1 MASSFMAQWSRA
13 PTRWVG
19 LDLGSSSIKLIEL
32 EQTPTGVRV
41 RNHLIQEFPSVQGP
55 QPIDRLGW
63 PHHLSGA
70 AEGSASA
77 TPLGRDPWRWQT
89 GPSGHSQVV
98 GWLQAALKEFGAK
111 DVHLAVGGPE
121 VVIRRIKV
129 PPMSKEELAEAVK
142 WQVKDELPFPIH
154 EAVLDFEVLGEV
166 WDKDVKK
173 LDILVAAASKGFV
186 QDQITLIERAGSKVA
201 SVSHAGL
208 ALWQAVR
215 SLSPE
220 RATGSVALVEI
231 GAEQTHVAVFKDG
244 LPRLARDLPIGS
256 AHLTQAMA
264 GVTTSERGEVSLDW
278 GKAEQVKRRY
288 GILTEHPQGTTEEG
302 FPLEQLA
309 ALMRSILENLLAELL
324 RLFDFY
330 KVHLDET
337 GISRVLLVGGG
348 ASLKH
353 IQTFLSEGLAMDVEL
368 YDPLAHLE
376 GRTQAMEGG
385 PRLAVALGAA
395 LAHGQGPDLMPQ
407 ERKALRLKAKTRWL
421 VQSSVSGAVL
431 VAGLVYLG
439 LSLVAFRYD
448 RQVRA
453 TQLEWAQLEPTY
465 RHYMAL
471 AHQTKQVEGIVLA
484 TRGFL
489 NSQPIWDGIFKELGQ
504 LIPPTIELTELSA
517 SSAESPVPQAVH
529 LRLRGTAALT
539 STGGDGTLAQFL
551 DALEASLFFRD
562 VHLAN
567 SQVSTGA
574 VKAMTFEIVCLL
586 E

>member
-1 MASSFMAQWSRA
+1 MASSFMAQWQAFADRLHQSRT

-32 EQTPTGVRV
+32 EQTATGVRLL
-41 RNHLIQEFPSVQGP
+41 NSLIQEFPSAQGP
-55 QPIDRLGW
+55 QAIDRL
-63 PHHLSGA
+63 
-70 AEGSASA
+70 
-77 TPLGRDPWRWQT
+77 
-89 GPSGHSQVV
+89 

-111 DVHLAVGGPE
+111 DVHLAVSGPE

-129 PPMSKEELAEAVK
+129 PPMSKGELAEAVK

-173 LDILVAAASKGFV
+173 LDVLVAAASKSFV
-186 QDQITLIERAGSKVA
+186 QDQINVVERAGSNVA

-231 GAEQTHVAVFKDG
+231 GAEQTHAAIFKDG
-244 LPRLARDLPIGS
+244 SPRLARDLPIGS

-264 GVTTSERGEVSLDW
+264 GVTVSERGEVSLDW
-278 GKAEQVKRRY
+278 EKAEAVKRRY
-288 GILTEHPQGTTEEG
+288 GILTEHAQGTTEEG
-302 FPLEQLA
+302 FPIEQLA
-309 ALMRSILENLLAELL
+309 ALMRSVLENLLTELA

-337 GISRVLLVGGG
+337 GITRVLLVGGG

-353 IQTFLSEGLAMDVEL
+353 IQTFLSEGLVVHVEL

-376 GRTQAMEGG
+376 GRMQELEQPQQMDGG
-385 PRLAVALGAA
+385 PRLAVAVGAA
-395 LAHGQGPDLMPQ
+395 LAHGQGLDLVPQ
-407 ERKALRLKAKTRWL
+407 ERKAIRLKTRTRWL
-421 VQSSVSGAVL
+421 VKSSISGAVL
-431 VAGLVYLG
+431 VAALLYLG
-439 LSLVAFRYD
+439 LSLVGLRYG

-453 TQLEWAQLEPTY
+453 FQLEWTQLEPAHN
-465 RHYMAL
+465 HYMAMAKETNQL
-471 AHQTKQVEGIVLA
+471 EGILMA
-484 TRGFL
+484 TRRFL
-489 NSQPIWDGIFKELGQ
+489 DSQPLWEGLFKELGQ
-504 LIPPTIELTELSA
+504 LMPQNIGLTELSA
-517 SSAESPVPQAVH
+517 TNTESPMPHAIH

-539 STGGDGTLAQFL
+539 GPAGDGALAQFL
-551 DALEASLFFRD
+551 EALEASVFFQD

-574 VKAMTFEIVCLL
+574 IKAMTFEVVCRL